1 MASKCPYKAYLTKRA
16 GTSCIQDNMFW
27 NNFRSNL
34 FSLSRV
40 SSAIWDKSE
49 REIFKD

>member
-1 MASKCPYKAYLTKRA
+1 MASKCPYTAYLTKRA
-16 GTSCIQDNMFW
+16 GTSFIQDKMFW

-34 FSLSRV
+34 FILSRV

-49 REIFKD
+49 RDIFKD